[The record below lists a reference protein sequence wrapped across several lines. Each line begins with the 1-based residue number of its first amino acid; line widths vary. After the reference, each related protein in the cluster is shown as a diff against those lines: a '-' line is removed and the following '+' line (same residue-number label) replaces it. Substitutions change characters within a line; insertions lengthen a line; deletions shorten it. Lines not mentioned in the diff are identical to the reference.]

1 MGFLELTEE
10 QIMVRDMARDFA
22 RNELAPHSERWDK
35 EGWIDDAVR
44 FWTEAGAGR

>member
-35 EGWIDDAVR
+35 E
-44 FWTEAGAGR
+44 AGSMTP